1 MIFDVLKLIQI
12 NLENYIRSKS
22 TTLTNEV
29 VVLGNIALA
38 EELGGAGDGPKAP
51 VIMSL
56 VNCQEEAAL
65 KNIAN
70 YHVNNGHAVY
80 QNPPAHLNLF
90 VLFSILDSQYENS
103 LKLLS
108 RVIEFCQANR
118 EISPASTP
126 GAMENLE
133 EVKSFKVFLDLYSL
147 TFEQLNHLWGSLGG
161 KQVPFVLYRV
171 RLVTVDAQKQEA
183 EGPVITEIHH

>member
-1 MIFDVLKLIQI
+1 LIQV

-22 TTLTNEV
+22 DALTDEI
-29 VVLGNIALA
+29 VVLDNIAMA
-38 EELGGAGDGPKAP
+38 EELGGSGNGPKAP

-56 VNCQEEAAL
+56 VNCQEEATL

-70 YHVNNGHAVY
+70 YHVSNGRTVY
-80 QNPPAHLNLF
+80 QNPPTHLNLF

-103 LKLLS
+103 LRLLS
-108 RVIEFCQANR
+108 RVIEFCQSRR
-118 EISPASTP
+118 EISPTSTP
-126 GAMENLE
+126 GAVENLE
-133 EVKSFKVFLDLYSL
+133 EVKNFKVVLDLYSL

-171 RLVTVDAQKQEA
+171 RLVAVDAEKQQA
-183 EGPVITEIHH
+183 EGPVITEIRH